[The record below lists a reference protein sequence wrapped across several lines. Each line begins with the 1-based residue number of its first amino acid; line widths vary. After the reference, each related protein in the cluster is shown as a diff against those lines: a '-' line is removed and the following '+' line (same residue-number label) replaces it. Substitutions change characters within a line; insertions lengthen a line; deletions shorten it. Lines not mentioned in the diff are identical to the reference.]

1 MSNPNNV
8 SLNINH
14 TLEFIDG
21 NALNIPTLSILT
33 EDGDI
38 HPSATAP
45 AISKHTAIKL
55 YETMRFIRLL
65 DERMQG
71 AQRQGRV
78 SFYMQCLGEEA
89 AVTASAAA
97 LDQED
102 MIMAQYREQ
111 AALHYRGFTL
121 DQFMNQMFS
130 NELDLGKG
138 RQMPIHYGSNE
149 LNYMT
154 ISSPLGTQIPQ
165 ATGYAYG
172 QKVKHIDAKTG
183 ELASTI
189 DNVTICYFGEGA
201 ASEGDFHAGL
211 NMAAVHKAPVI
222 FFARNNGYAIST
234 PADEQFKGDGIAS
247 RGVGYGI
254 KTIRVDGTDAL
265 AVFAAT
271 QKAREIAST
280 QGEPVLIESIAYRLG
295 AHSTSDDPSG
305 YRSKDEEAN
314 YKTCPIEKF
323 KKWLVK
329 QQWLNE
335 EDDLKAKESIR
346 EDILAALKRAEVV
359 QKPALEELVSD
370 VYDTPIPSLVR
381 QYNEL
386 KEHIQK
392 HPDAYPVTAGRIK

>member
-8 SLNINH
+8 SQNISH
-14 TLEFIDG
+14 ELAFIDG
-21 NALNIPTLSILT
+21 HALNIPTLSILN

-38 HPSATAP
+38 LSGATAP
-45 AISKHTAIKL
+45 DITKETAIRL
-55 YETMRFIRLL
+55 YETMRFIRAL
-65 DERMQG
+65 DERMQA

-97 LDQED
+97 LDQDD

-138 RQMPIHYGSNE
+138 RQMPIHYGSAE

-172 QKVKHIDAKTG
+172 QKIKHIDAKTG
-183 ELASTI
+183 ELTSKI

-211 NMAAVHKAPVI
+211 NMAAVHKSPVI

-254 KTIRVDGTDAL
+254 KTIRVDGADAL

-280 QGEPVLIESIAYRLG
+280 TGEPVLIESIAYRLG

-305 YRSKDEEAN
+305 YRSKAEEAN
-314 YKTCPIEKF
+314 YQACPIERF
-323 KKWLVK
+323 RKWLIK
-329 QQWLNE
+329 KDWLND
-335 EDDLKAKESIR
+335 EDDVKAKEHIR

-359 QKPALEELVSD
+359 QKPALEELISD
-370 VYDTPIPSLVR
+370 VYDTPIPSLQR
-381 QYNEL
+381 QYEQL
-386 KEHIQK
+386 KSHIKQ

>member
-8 SLNINH
+8 SQNISH
-14 TLEFIDG
+14 ELAFIDG
-21 NALNIPTLSILT
+21 HALNIPTLSILN

-38 HPSATAP
+38 LSGATAP
-45 AISKHTAIKL
+45 DITKETAIRL
-55 YETMRFIRLL
+55 YETMRFIRAL
-65 DERMQG
+65 DERMQA

-97 LDQED
+97 LDQDD

-138 RQMPIHYGSNE
+138 RQMPIHYGSAD

-172 QKVKHIDAKTG
+172 QKIKHIDAKTG
-183 ELASTI
+183 ELSSKI

-211 NMAAVHKAPVI
+211 NMAAVHKSPVI

-254 KTIRVDGTDAL
+254 KTIRVDGADAL

-280 QGEPVLIESIAYRLG
+280 TGEPVLIESIAYRLG

-305 YRSKDEEAN
+305 YRSKAEEAN
-314 YKTCPIEKF
+314 YQACPIERF
-323 KKWLVK
+323 RKWLIK
-329 QQWLNE
+329 KDWLND
-335 EDDLKAKESIR
+335 EDDVKAKEQIR

-359 QKPALEELVSD
+359 EKPALEELISD
-370 VYDTPIPSLVR
+370 VYDTPIPSLQR
-381 QYNEL
+381 QYEQL
-386 KEHIQK
+386 KSHIKQ

>member
-14 TLEFIDG
+14 ALEFIDG

-323 KKWLVK
+323 RKWLVK
-329 QQWLNE
+329 QEWLNE

>member
-14 TLEFIDG
+14 DLTFIDG
-21 NALNIPTLSILT
+21 HALTIPTLSILT

-45 AISKHTAIKL
+45 DISKNTAIKL

-97 LDQED
+97 LDQDD

-138 RQMPIHYGSNE
+138 RQMPIHYGSKE

-172 QKVKHIDAKTG
+172 QKVKHIDAKSG
-183 ELASTI
+183 ELASPI

-254 KTIRVDGTDAL
+254 KTIRVDGSDAL

-280 QGEPVLIESIAYRLG
+280 HGEPVLIESIAYRLG

-314 YKTCPIEKF
+314 HKVCPIDKF
-323 KKWLVK
+323 KKWLIK
-329 QQWLNE
+329 QDWLNE
-335 EDDLKAKESIR
+335 EDDAKAKEAIR
-346 EDILAALKRAEVV
+346 EDILAALKRAEKV
-359 QKPALEELVSD
+359 QKPALEELISD

-381 QYNEL
+381 QYDDL
-386 KEHIQK
+386 KAHIKQ
-392 HPDAYPVTAGRIK
+392 HPDAYPITAGRIK

>member
-1 MSNPNNV
+1 M
-8 SLNINH
+8 
-14 TLEFIDG
+14 
-21 NALNIPTLSILT
+21 
-33 EDGDI
+33 
-38 HPSATAP
+38 
-45 AISKHTAIKL
+45 
-55 YETMRFIRLL
+55 
-65 DERMQG
+65 
-71 AQRQGRV
+71 
-78 SFYMQCLGEEA
+78 
-89 AVTASAAA
+89 
-97 LDQED
+97 
-102 MIMAQYREQ
+102 
-111 AALHYRGFTL
+111 
-121 DQFMNQMFS
+121 
-130 NELDLGKG
+130 
-138 RQMPIHYGSNE
+138 
-149 LNYMT
+149 
-154 ISSPLGTQIPQ
+154 
-165 ATGYAYG
+165 
-172 QKVKHIDAKTG
+172 
-183 ELASTI
+183 
-189 DNVTICYFGEGA
+189 
-201 ASEGDFHAGL
+201 
-211 NMAAVHKAPVI
+211 
-222 FFARNNGYAIST
+222 
-234 PADEQFKGDGIAS
+234 
-247 RGVGYGI
+247 GYGI

>member
-14 TLEFIDG
+14 ALEFIDG

-323 KKWLVK
+323 RKWLVK
-329 QQWLNE
+329 QEWLNE

-346 EDILAALKRAEVV
+346 EDILAALKRAEVL

>member
-14 TLEFIDG
+14 DLTFIDG
-21 NALNIPTLSILT
+21 HALTIPTLSILT

-45 AISKHTAIKL
+45 DISKNTAIKL

-97 LDQED
+97 LDQDD

-138 RQMPIHYGSNE
+138 RQMPIHYGSKE

-172 QKVKHIDAKTG
+172 QKVKHIDAKSG
-183 ELASTI
+183 ELESPI

-254 KTIRVDGTDAL
+254 KTIRVDGSDAL

-280 QGEPVLIESIAYRLG
+280 HGEPVLIESIAYRLG

-314 YKTCPIEKF
+314 HKVCPIDKF
-323 KKWLVK
+323 KKWLIK
-329 QQWLNE
+329 QDWLNE
-335 EDDLKAKESIR
+335 EDDAKAKEAIR
-346 EDILAALKRAEVV
+346 EDILAALKRAEKV
-359 QKPALEELVSD
+359 QKPALEALISD

-381 QYNEL
+381 QYDDL
-386 KEHIQK
+386 KAHIKQ
-392 HPDAYPVTAGRIK
+392 HPDAYPITAGRIK

>member
-14 TLEFIDG
+14 ALEFIDG

-323 KKWLVK
+323 KKWLIK

>member
-14 TLEFIDG
+14 ELEFIDG
-21 NALNIPTLSILT
+21 HALNIPTLSILT

-38 HPSATAP
+38 HPSAPAP
-45 AISKHTAIKL
+45 DISKQTAIKL

-97 LDQED
+97 LDQDD

-138 RQMPIHYGSNE
+138 RQMPIHYGSKA

-254 KTIRVDGTDAL
+254 KTIRVDGSDAL
-265 AVFAAT
+265 AVYAAT
-271 QKAREIAST
+271 KKAREIAAT

-314 YKTCPIEKF
+314 YKACPIERF
-323 KKWLVK
+323 RKWLVK
-329 QQWLNE
+329 QNWLDDA
-335 EDDLKAKESIR
+335 EDIKAKETIR
-346 EDILAALKRAEVV
+346 DDILAALKRAEVID
-359 QKPALEELVSD
+359 KPALEELISD
-370 VYDTPIPSLVR
+370 VYDTPIPSLQR
-381 QYNEL
+381 QYDEL
-386 KEHIQK
+386 KTHIK
-392 HPDAYPVTAGRIK
+392 VHPDAYPTTAGRIK

>member
-14 TLEFIDG
+14 ALEFIDG

-97 LDQED
+97 LDQKD

-323 KKWLVK
+323 RKWLVK
-329 QQWLNE
+329 QEWLNE